1 MKEKIRELVLAA
13 GADVC
18 GFANID
24 RFKNAGAG
32 FGPLDIWADCKTVIC
47 LGVALPKGLYCVSPR
62 MVYTRYNDLM
72 CDMADDV
79 ALASAR
85 EIEKLGITAVPLP
98 GDGPYDYWDAEK
110 QKGKGIVSGPFRHR
124 TLTRI
129 TGAKSFFFYC

>member
-1 MKEKIRELVLAA
+1 
-13 GADVC
+13 
-18 GFANID
+18 
-24 RFKNAGAG
+24 
-32 FGPLDIWADCKTVIC
+32 
-47 LGVALPKGLYCVSPR
+47 
-62 MVYTRYNDLM
+62 MVYTRYNNLM